1 MNSEI
6 DELRA
11 ALCVLGSFAA
21 GFGVCFNSY
30 VWYNS
35 SRYVIVII

>member
-21 GFGVCFNSY
+21 GFGVSALAVTCG
-30 VWYNS
+30 
-35 SRYVIVII
+35 IIHPDMSL